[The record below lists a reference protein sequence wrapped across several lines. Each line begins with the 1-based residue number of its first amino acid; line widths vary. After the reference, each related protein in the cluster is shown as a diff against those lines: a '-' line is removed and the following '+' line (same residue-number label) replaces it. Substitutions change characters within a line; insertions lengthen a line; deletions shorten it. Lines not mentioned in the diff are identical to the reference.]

1 MMRRLSVALAVIS
14 AGVEGVDGGMG
25 GTLAGSGFM
34 VYYSYF
40 VKEILLLFPCGAL
53 RLQHSL
59 RQPRRIQRR
68 PKPHIVTHRPKR

>member
-1 MMRRLSVALAVIS
+1 MLRLSVALAVIS

-25 GTLAGSGFM
+25 GTLAGPGFM

-40 VKEILLLFPCGAL
+40 VKEILLLFLDGAL
-53 RLQHSL
+53 RLQHRL

-68 PKPHIVTHRPKR
+68 PQPHIIAHDPKR